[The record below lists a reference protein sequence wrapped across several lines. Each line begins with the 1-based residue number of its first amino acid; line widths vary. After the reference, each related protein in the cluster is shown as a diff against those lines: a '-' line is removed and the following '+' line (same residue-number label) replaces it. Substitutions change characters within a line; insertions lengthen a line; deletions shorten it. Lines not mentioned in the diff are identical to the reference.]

1 MGRPKKTVVLVFAE
15 ADYKAFAETEK
26 LYTNKSNIQTRTRVI
41 REFLSSCDVNN
52 LGLGPALRPWVGA
65 QRRSGVAW
73 SSLDTFCGYIYGTL
87 AGRINLSD
95 VPEWDN
101 ICSVVAAAHA
111 DSTTKSA
118 LTATDAQL
126 RQLKEE
132 LNDDV
137 FWVVSAV
144 RYTGTRMADIRRW
157 RRRQV
162 CFAKKNIHVEVRVT
176 KGRRA
181 RKKRRI
187 LSIATNEIFGL
198 QTPANL
204 RLPLRKL
211 QPDDLVTNLTTS
223 AVNRALK
230 AACKKLKIPTCTTYS
245 FRHLYIKNVLAYC
258 PSSTRCTV
266 VRTFW
271 PPTRIG
277 QLDGIQHKV

>member
-1 MGRPKKTVVLVFAE
+1 MGRPKKTVVRVFAE

-144 RYTGTRMADIRRW
+144 RYTGTRM
-157 RRRQV
+157 
-162 CFAKKNIHVEVRVT
+162 T
-176 KGRRA
+176 
-181 RKKRRI
+181 
-187 LSIATNEIFGL
+187 TN
-198 QTPANL
+198 
-204 RLPLRKL
+204 
-211 QPDDLVTNLTTS
+211 

-230 AACKKLKIPTCTTYS
+230 AVCKKLKIPTCTTYS

>member
-126 RQLKEE
+126 RQLKE
-132 LNDDV
+132 
-137 FWVVSAV
+137 
-144 RYTGTRMADIRRW
+144 
-157 RRRQV
+157 
-162 CFAKKNIHVEVRVT
+162 
-176 KGRRA
+176 
-181 RKKRRI
+181 
-187 LSIATNEIFGL
+187 
-198 QTPANL
+198 
-204 RLPLRKL
+204 
-211 QPDDLVTNLTTS
+211 
-223 AVNRALK
+223 
-230 AACKKLKIPTCTTYS
+230 IPTCTTYS